1 MKLDWLKLGSKLTL
15 INAKRGNVSCKSS
28 DKGPQG
34 FKLTSLSSGPVV
46 WHYAG
51 AFSSHL
57 NLT

>member
-15 INAKRGNVSCKSS
+15 INAKRENVSYTFS

-34 FKLTSLSSGPVV
+34 FKLTSLSSGPIV

-51 AFSSHL
+51 AFRSHL